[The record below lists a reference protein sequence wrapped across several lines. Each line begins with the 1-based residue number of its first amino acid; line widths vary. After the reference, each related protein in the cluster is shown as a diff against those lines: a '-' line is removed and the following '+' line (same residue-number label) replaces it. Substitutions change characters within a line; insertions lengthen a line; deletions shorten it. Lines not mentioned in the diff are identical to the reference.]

1 MFDPLIYGE
10 PNQQK
15 KRGVLP
21 KKESGKPQKQ
31 IVPEQ
36 KEKVSPEQKK
46 REEKE
51 IEKPGSQG
59 GPVEKRGDIPTER

>member
-1 MFDPLIYGE
+1 MKMPPVE
-10 PNQQK
+10 QK
-15 KRGVLP
+15 ERGVFP

-59 GPVEKRGDIPTER
+59 GPAEKRGDLPTERGQRF